1 MALHRRTLLS
11 SVLAAAGATVTGA
24 VPPALAADT
33 DGPGPGRG
41 DAGAAVDAFDEFLQ
55 QRTAAGGFSGA
66 VLIARDHRILLAKG
80 YGAADRA
87 RGIANTPCTKF
98 CVCSMGKM
106 FTAVGI
112 AQLVERGRLSFGD
125 TIGAHLSGFPAV
137 IADNVTVSQLLTHTS
152 GMGDVLARTGGSMPP
167 TTLAGLIREIE
178 QQPLLFP
185 PGTGY
190 SYSNSGFI
198 VLGAIIQAVAGQVY
212 DEYVKEYIFE
222 PAEMRH
228 TAVRVYTADE
238 IPGMAHGY
246 ALVGNSPY
254 QDQDQ
259 YQDTG
264 DMVQI
269 GNPSGGAY
277 STVFD
282 MLGFARALTGHRLLS
297 PEMTNIV
304 LTGRVPIH
312 RPGGPADDQYAYG
325 FEVQT
330 INSARIVGHDG
341 GSPGYEGQLD
351 VYPDSGYVTVVLTNQ
366 DRTMVPAIQ
375 KSETLLTS
383 GPADYRSI

>member
-1 MALHRRTLLS
+1 MALHRRTLLG
-11 SVLAAAGATVTGA
+11 VLAAAGITVSGA
-24 VPPALAADT
+24 VPAAFAT
-33 DGPGPGRG
+33 ESG
-41 DAGAAVDAFDEFLQ
+41 DRPDVDLDVDAFDEYLEQ
-55 QRTAAGGFSGA
+55 CTAAGAFSGA
-66 VLIARDHRILLAKG
+66 VLVARDHRTLLAKG
-80 YGAADRA
+80 YGQADRA
-87 RGIANTPCTKF
+87 RGITNTPGTKF

-137 IADNVTVSQLLTHTS
+137 IADNVTIDQLLTHTS

-198 VLGAIIQAVAGQVY
+198 VLGAIIQAAAGQAY
-212 DEYVKEYIFE
+212 DEYVHDHIFA
-222 PAEMRH
+222 PSGMRH
-228 TAVRVYTADE
+228 TSVRVYTADQVV
-238 IPGMAHGY
+238 GMAHGY
-246 ALVGNSPY
+246 ALVGNN
-254 QDQDQ
+254 Q

-282 MLGFARALTGHRLLS
+282 MLGFARALTGHRLLTS
-297 PEMTNIV
+297 EMTDTV
-304 LTGRVPIH
+304 LTGRVPIS
-312 RPGGPADDQYAYG
+312 RPGGPADDEYAYG

-330 INSARIVGHDG
+330 INGIRIVGHNG

-351 VYPDSGYVTVVLTNQ
+351 IYLDRGYVAVVLTNQ
-366 DRTMVPAIQ
+366 DHAMVPAIQ
-375 KSETLLTS
+375 KSEALLT
-383 GPADYRSI
+383 